1 MLSSCLMI
9 VGKQFSFLMQ
19 QYIVLV
25 WASSLNNSRQLLL
38 EERRSSRHKTTATG
52 LSLMDGQPG
61 AGDLNCPPYNE
72 IKELI
77 SMTVC
82 CSVTV
87 CTEDYVPTIGLAAWP
102 LREQARLGL
111 SLVSF
116 PLQHSEAN

>member
-1 MLSSCLMI
+1 MTIGRQFQFLLNQQPGHVHCSGLGLS
-9 VGKQFSFLMQ
+9 G
-19 QYIVLV
+19 
-25 WASSLNNSRQLLL
+25 LNNSREWLL
-38 EERRSSRHKTTATG
+38 EERRSSRHKTTVTG

-61 AGDLNCPPYNE
+61 AGDLNSPPHNE
-72 IKELI
+72 IKGLI

-87 CTEDYVPTIGLAAWP
+87 CTEEYMPPIGLTVWP

-116 PLQHSEAN
+116 PPLQ